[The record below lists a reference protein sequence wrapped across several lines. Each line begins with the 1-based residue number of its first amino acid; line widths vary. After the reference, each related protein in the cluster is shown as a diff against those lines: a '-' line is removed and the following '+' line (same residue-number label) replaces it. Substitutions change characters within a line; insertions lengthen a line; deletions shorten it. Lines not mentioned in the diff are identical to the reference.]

1 MLSAFELDIPQSLAL
16 NSMES
21 VFAFDPVLVFVE
33 SMLQIATYC
42 LCLCLVLN
50 L

>member
-21 VFAFDPVLVFVE
+21 VFAFDPVSVFVE
-33 SMLQIATYC
+33 SMLQIATYG
-42 LCLCLVLN
+42 LCLVLN